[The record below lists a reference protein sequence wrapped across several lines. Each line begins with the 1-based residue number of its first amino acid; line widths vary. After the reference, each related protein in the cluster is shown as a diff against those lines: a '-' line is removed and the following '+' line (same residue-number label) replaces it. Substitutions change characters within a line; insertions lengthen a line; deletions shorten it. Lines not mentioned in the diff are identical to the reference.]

1 MRSSRLALAVFCAA
15 GCRGGAAL
23 QSGAMVPTPEAASY
37 HDLSDLDKMHALIAA
52 AKAVGESRHGVQSAL
67 AVKASG
73 LTARGAAFGGGGGGL
88 GGGGEGGG
96 GGVPQPAPAPQAVAM
111 DAETDVLDAVAMGT
125 PANGWGASSA
135 ASFAA
140 PLGMG
145 ASLVSP
151 SENDL
156 MLLQKGGSH
165 KNGEWAKAGKKLW
178 KASRERD
185 GSVSGLRSDM
195 APWQKMKKE
204 QQRKKTW
211 HKAADAKKLE
221 DGAWRSRKSQARRA
235 AHEEK
240 AQPVHHRWTKMV
252 APRSKD
258 SDPDLDAMRDLIKV
272 AGDMGAAKDDNSYAS
287 AVNGI
292 MDPHSRHAQEYE
304 QDEEELSTPEED
316 MVPTM
321 DPLDAIRN
329 ATAKSW
335 EALDMMK
342 EAYNGGV
349 PRVYMEAGINATQ
362 KTIKALIAADELQVQ
377 LQNATDMGEEA
388 KAQLEKANAPA
399 DQIAEQREALEA
411 LKASHNVTMSAG
423 QQAAMMALNIVN
435 SLQNHSDFLNA
446 DLAPPVRLRK

>member
-1 MRSSRLALAVFCAA
+1 
-15 GCRGGAAL
+15 
-23 QSGAMVPTPEAASY
+23 
-37 HDLSDLDKMHALIAA
+37 
-52 AKAVGESRHGVQSAL
+52 L

-73 LTARGAAFGGGGGGL
+73 LTARKPEFGGGGGGV

-111 DAETDVLDAVAMGT
+111 DAETDVLDAVAMVT

-135 ASFAA
+135 ARFAA
-140 PLGMG
+140 PLRTG

-165 KNGEWAKAGKKLW
+165 KNGAWAKAGKKLW
-178 KASRERD
+178 KASRETD
-185 GSVSGLRSDM
+185 GSVAGLRSDM
-195 APWQKMKKE
+195 APWQKKKKKE
-204 QQRKKTW
+204 QQLKKTW

-221 DGAWRSRKSQARRA
+221 DGAWRSRKAQARRA

-240 AQPVHHRWTKMV
+240 APPVHHRWTKMV
-252 APRSKD
+252 APRSED
-258 SDPDLDAMRDLIKV
+258 SNPDMDAMRDLIKV
-272 AGDMGAAKDDNSYAS
+272 AGDMGAAHDDNSYAS

-304 QDEEELSTPEED
+304 QDEEEPE
-316 MVPTM
+316 MVPAM

-388 KAQLEKANAPA
+388 KEQLEKANAPA
-399 DQIAEQREALEA
+399 GQIAEQREALEA

-446 DLAPPVRLRK
+446 DLAPPVRKAKGLHSEERLRK